1 MRTLMA
7 IGVLATLVLGM
18 AVSPAFAATQVQ
30 SDINDIF
37 TKKLKL
43 ELVPPAD
50 GKTGGD
56 MTYKVTEKSLK
67 QIGEL
72 EKPIEVENA
81 GPNGSIIRDALK
93 KLGFKDVSEEGK
105 PGSPYKLK
113 VNKKTAEKL
122 KGKSITVDSDGKV
135 KIKDAKK

>member
-7 IGVLATLVLGM
+7 IGVVATLVLG
-18 AVSPAFAATQVQ
+18 ATVSTAFAATLVQ
-30 SDINDIF
+30 SEINEIF
-37 TKKLKL
+37 TKSLKL
-43 ELVPPAD
+43 ELVPPAN
-50 GKTGGD
+50 GKVGGP

-72 EKPIEVENA
+72 KKPIEVDNA

-105 PGSPYKLK
+105 PGSPYKVK
-113 VNKKTAEKL
+113 ATKKTVEKL
-122 KGKSITVDSDGKV
+122 KGKSITVDGEGKV
-135 KIKDAKK
+135 KLQDAKK